1 MTNSFAFTVAE
12 MRENIL
18 AVYKSA
24 SAEQIAQGMEWY
36 SVANSTAN
44 AFAQQSGYSLDQC
57 AAVIAAVSPNNGW
70 GANKRLAGKVIDAK
84 GTKRDGYFKANLDK
98 ANRILAGEAIEE
110 VLTSQKVG
118 AFYAGIATNG
128 MTDVVCVD
136 RHAYCIAINDRSVTN
151 SVSLTPKRFNLV
163 ADAYREAAELIG
175 ITGAQVQAITWVV
188 WRQRYWA
195 EGAFDGQ

>member
-1 MTNSFAFTVAE
+1 MTNSFTHTVDE

-18 AVYKSA
+18 AVYRSA
-24 SAEQIAQGMEWY
+24 NAEQIAQGMDWY
-36 SVANSTAN
+36 SVANSTAV
-44 AFAQQSGYSLDQC
+44 AFSQQSGYSVDQC

-98 ANRILAGEAIEE
+98 ANRVLNGEDISE

-136 RHAYCIAINDRSVTN
+136 RHAYCIAVNDRSQTN
-151 SVSLTPKRFNLV
+151 DVPMTPKRYSLI
-163 ADAYREAAELIG
+163 AQAYREAAEIIG
-175 ITGAQVQAITWVV
+175 ITGAQCQAITWVA

-195 EGAFDGQ
+195 AGAFDGK

>member
-1 MTNSFAFTVAE
+1 MKNTFSHTVNE

-18 AVYKSA
+18 AVYRTA

-36 SVANSTAN
+36 SVANATAN
-44 AFAQQSGYSLDQC
+44 AFAQQSGYSLEQC
-57 AAVIAAVSPNNGW
+57 AAVIAATSPNNGW

-84 GTKRDGYFKANLDK
+84 GQKRDGYFKANLDK
-98 ANRILAGEAIEE
+98 ANRVLNGEPIEE

-128 MTDVVCVD
+128 LTDVVCVD
-136 RHAYCIAINDRSVTN
+136 RHAYCIAVDDRSQTN
-151 SVSLTPKRFNLV
+151 NVSLTPKRYNLV

-175 ITGAQVQAITWVV
+175 ITAAQVQAITWVV
-188 WRQRYWA
+188 WRNRFWA
-195 EGAFDGQ
+195 EGAFDGK